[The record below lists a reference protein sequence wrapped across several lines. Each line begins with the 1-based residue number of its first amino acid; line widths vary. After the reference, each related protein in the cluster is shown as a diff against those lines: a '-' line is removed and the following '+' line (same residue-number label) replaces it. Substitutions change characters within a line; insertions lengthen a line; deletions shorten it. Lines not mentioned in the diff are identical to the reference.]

1 MMMRRVLVDGVMGGG
16 GERRPKTK
24 IVCTLGPASR
34 LVEMVEKLL
43 KAGMNVACFNFSH
56 GTNAYHQEE
65 CQFSWGSDLVE
76 VRKLLGKHA
85 KTILLMSNVENQVG
99 ISNFDTKG
107 QYTRK
112 ASGDCYSDVGVHDQI
127 SKAYLS

>member
-16 GERRPKTK
+16 GEAKDEDS
-24 IVCTLGPASR
+24 VHFG
-34 LVEMVEKLL
+34 
-43 KAGMNVACFNFSH
+43 ACFEVGGDGREALEGWH
-56 GTNAYHQEE
+56 ER
-65 CQFSWGSDLVE
+65 SDLVE

-112 ASGDCYSDVGVHDQI
+112 TSGDCYSDVGVHDQI